1 MSEKY
6 SKQIRSRATSE
17 GSIELSIAK
26 VEIPVPGDDE
36 VLIKVQASPIN
47 PSDLGLLLSFAADV
61 QNINTT
67 GSGDETVATMPVHP
81 ALMGS
86 LKPRLDKSMPVGNE
100 GAGVIVDAG
109 INVKDLI
116 GKTVGLAGINVK
128 DLIGKTVGLAGGDMY
143 SQYRCVPAA
152 ACLVM
157 EDGTTPAEAASSFV
171 NPLTAL
177 AFVETMKME
186 NHTALVHTA
195 AASNLGQMLVK
206 ICKSDGIPLVN
217 IVRKQEQVDL
227 LKSLGAEYVCN
238 TSDESFMDD
247 LVTALVETGAT
258 LGFDA
263 TGGGN
268 NGELP
273 GQILAA
279 MEIAANKNA
288 TEYSRYGSDTYKQ
301 VYIYG
306 GLDQSPTILKRA
318 FGLSWGLGGWL
329 LTPMIGKIGMER
341 FQEMRQRVAKEIKTT
356 FASSYAKEIS
366 FEEMLDPEIIRAYAK
381 QATGEKYL
389 VNPHK

>member
-1 MSEKY
+1 MSEQY
-6 SKQIRSRATSE
+6 SKEIRSKATSD
-17 GSIELSIAK
+17 GNIELSIAK
-26 VEIPVPGDDE
+26 VEKPVPGDDE
-36 VLIKVQASPIN
+36 VLIEVQASPIN
-47 PSDLGLLLSFAADV
+47 PSDLGLLLSFAADL
-61 QNINTT
+61 QNINVT
-67 GSGDETVATMPVHP
+67 GSGDDTVATMPVHP

-86 LKPRLDKSMPVGNE
+86 LKPRLDESMPVGNE
-100 GAGVIVDAG
+100 GAGIIIDAG
-109 INVKDLI
+109 IN
-116 GKTVGLAGINVK
+116 AK
-128 DLIGKTVGLAGGDMY
+128 DLIGKTVGLAGGAMY
-143 SQYRCVPAA
+143 SQYRCVPASS
-152 ACLVM
+152 CLVM
-157 EDGTTPAEAASSFV
+157 DEGTTPKQAASSFV

-206 ICKSDGIPLVN
+206 ICKDDGIQLVN

-227 LKSLGAEYVCN
+227 LKSIGAEYVCN

-329 LTPMIGKIGMER
+329 LTPMIGKIGMEK
-341 FQEMRQRVAKEIKTT
+341 FQEMRMRVAREINST

-366 FEEMLDPEIIRAYAK
+366 FEEMLQPETIREYAK
-381 QATGEKYL
+381 QATGKKYL

>member
-1 MSEKY
+1 MSEQC
-6 SKQIRSRATSE
+6 SKEIRSKATSD
-17 GSIELSIAK
+17 GNIELSIAK
-26 VEIPVPGDDE
+26 VEKPVPGDDE
-36 VLIKVQASPIN
+36 VLIEVQASPIN

-61 QNINTT
+61 QNINVT
-67 GSGDETVATMPVHP
+67 GSGDDTVATMPVHP

-86 LKPRLDKSMPVGNE
+86 LKPRLDESMPVGNE
-100 GAGVIVDAG
+100 GAGVIIDAG
-109 INVKDLI
+109 IN
-116 GKTVGLAGINVK
+116 AK
-128 DLIGKTVGLAGGDMY
+128 DLIGKTVGLAGGAMY

-152 ACLVM
+152 SCLVM
-157 EDGTTPAEAASSFV
+157 DEGTTPKQAASSFV

-195 AASNLGQMLVK
+195 AASNLGQMLIK
-206 ICKSDGIPLVN
+206 ICKDDGIQLVN

-227 LKSLGAEYVCN
+227 LKSIGAEYVCN

-306 GLDQSPTILKRA
+306 GLDQSPTVLKRA

-341 FQEMRQRVAKEIKTT
+341 FQEMRMRVAREISTT

-366 FEEMLDPEIIRAYAK
+366 FEEMLQPETIREYAK
-381 QATGEKYL
+381 QATGKKYL

>member
-1 MSEKY
+1 MSEQY
-6 SKQIRSRATSE
+6 SKEIRSKATSD
-17 GSIELSIAK
+17 GNIELSIAK
-26 VEIPVPGDDE
+26 VEKPVPGDDE
-36 VLIKVQASPIN
+36 VLIEVQASPIN

-61 QNINTT
+61 QNINVT
-67 GSGDETVATMPVHP
+67 GSGDDTVATMPVHP

-86 LKPRLDKSMPVGNE
+86 LKPRLDESMPVGNE
-100 GAGVIVDAG
+100 GAGIIIDAG
-109 INVKDLI
+109 IN
-116 GKTVGLAGINVK
+116 AK
-128 DLIGKTVGLAGGDMY
+128 DLIGKTVGLAGGAMY

-152 ACLVM
+152 SCLVM
-157 EDGTTPAEAASSFV
+157 DEGTTPKQAASSFV

-186 NHTALVHTA
+186 SHTALVHTA

-206 ICKSDGIPLVN
+206 ICKDDGIQLVN

-227 LKSLGAEYVCN
+227 LKSIGAEYVCN

-329 LTPMIGKIGMER
+329 LTPMIGKIGMEK
-341 FQEMRQRVAKEIKTT
+341 FQEMRMRVAREINST

-366 FEEMLDPEIIRAYAK
+366 FEEMLQPETIREYAK
-381 QATGEKYL
+381 QATGKKYL

>member
-1 MSEKY
+1 MSEQY
-6 SKQIRSRATSE
+6 SKEIRSKATSD
-17 GSIELSIAK
+17 GNIELSIAK
-26 VEIPVPGDDE
+26 VEKPVPGDDE
-36 VLIKVQASPIN
+36 VLIEVLASPIN

-61 QNINTT
+61 QNINLT
-67 GSGDETVATMPVHP
+67 GSGDDTVATMPVHP

-86 LKPRLDKSMPVGNE
+86 LKPRLDESMTVGNE
-100 GAGVIVDAG
+100 GAGIIIDAG
-109 INVKDLI
+109 IN
-116 GKTVGLAGINVK
+116 AK
-128 DLIGKTVGLAGGDMY
+128 DLIGKTVGLAGGAMY

-152 ACLVM
+152 SCLVM
-157 EDGTTPAEAASSFV
+157 DEGTTPKQAASSFV

-206 ICKSDGIPLVN
+206 ICKDDGIQLVN

-227 LKSLGAEYVCN
+227 LKSIGAEYVCN

-329 LTPMIGKIGMER
+329 LTPMIGKIGMEK
-341 FQEMRQRVAKEIKTT
+341 FQEMRMRVAREINST

-366 FEEMLDPEIIRAYAK
+366 FEEMLQPETIREYAK
-381 QATGEKYL
+381 QATGKKYL

>member
-1 MSEKY
+1 MSEQY
-6 SKQIRSRATSE
+6 SKEIRSKATSD
-17 GSIELSIAK
+17 GNIELSIAK
-26 VEIPVPGDDE
+26 VEKPVPGDDE
-36 VLIKVQASPIN
+36 VLIEVQASPIN

-61 QNINTT
+61 QNINVT
-67 GSGDETVATMPVHP
+67 GSGDDTVATMPVHP

-86 LKPRLDKSMPVGNE
+86 LKPRLDESMPVGNE
-100 GAGVIVDAG
+100 GAGVIIDAG
-109 INVKDLI
+109 IN
-116 GKTVGLAGINVK
+116 AK
-128 DLIGKTVGLAGGDMY
+128 DLIGKTVGLAGGAMY

-152 ACLVM
+152 SCLVM
-157 EDGTTPAEAASSFV
+157 DEGTTPKQAASSFV

-206 ICKSDGIPLVN
+206 ICKDDGIQLVN

-227 LKSLGAEYVCN
+227 LKSIGAEYVCN

-306 GLDQSPTILKRA
+306 GLDQSPTVLKRA

-329 LTPMIGKIGMER
+329 LTPMIVKIGMEK
-341 FQEMRQRVAKEIKTT
+341 FQEMRMRVAREINST

-366 FEEMLDPEIIRAYAK
+366 FEEMLQPETIREYAK
-381 QATGEKYL
+381 QATGKKYL